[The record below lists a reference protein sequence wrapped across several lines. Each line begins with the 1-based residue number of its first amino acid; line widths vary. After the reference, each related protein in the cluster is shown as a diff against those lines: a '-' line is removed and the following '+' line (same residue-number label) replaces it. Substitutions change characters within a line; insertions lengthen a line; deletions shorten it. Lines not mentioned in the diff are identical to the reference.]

1 MQSRRAA
8 SRSSLTSPPWRYAK
22 SRKMPA
28 NNLILIFERSKNK
41 DDVRA

>member
-8 SRSSLTSPPWRYAK
+8 SRSSLTAPAWRYAK

-41 DDVRA
+41 DDVSA